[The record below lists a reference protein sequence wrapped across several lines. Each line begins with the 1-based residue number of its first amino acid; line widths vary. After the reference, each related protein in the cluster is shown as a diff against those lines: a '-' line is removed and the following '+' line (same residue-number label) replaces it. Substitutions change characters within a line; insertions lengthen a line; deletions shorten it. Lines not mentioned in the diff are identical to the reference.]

1 MDTGIPLTEQEK
13 KAIRVALATAILRGA
28 TGEPPPDRREALD
41 AHLTAGREATVLD
54 APAGSGDAVCQELAL
69 LARTRVDAS
78 PRLLAAF
85 LAAAG
90 VLRREAPASF
100 PRVAALARSV
110 AGTTV
115 DAAAPGVAT
124 RALAFLR
131 RLSAVHAGALDAAV
145 LRGTAAALADLAL
158 AFADGVPPARR
169 AAAMNAAGPLI
180 ALFAE
185 LARRRLVNAPE
196 DGPAV
201 AEATAGLL
209 RDFEP
214 APLAAALLADRFA
227 CPPGAAA

>member
-1 MDTGIPLTEQEK
+1 MVST
-13 KAIRVALATAILRGA
+13 
-28 TGEPPPDRREALD
+28 RRFSPCSKP
-41 AHLTAGREATVLD
+41 V
-54 APAGSGDAVCQELAL
+54 LAL
-69 LARTRVDAS
+69 LPGIAACIRSVQ
-78 PRLLAAF
+78 RLLAAF

-90 VLRREAPASF
+90 VLRRETPASF

-115 DAAAPGVAT
+115 GAAAPGVAT

-131 RLSAVHAGALDAAV
+131 RLSSVHAGALDAAV

-180 ALFAE
+180 ALFAD
-185 LARRRLVNAPE
+185 LARRRLAAAPE

-201 AEATAGLL
+201 AEAAAGLL

-227 CPPGAAA
+227 CPLGAAA